1 MANITLNIPADKIQL
16 IIDSFCNTQGYQEE
30 IEGEGGEMIPNPE
43 TKAQFAKRMVIEY
56 VKDTVLREEKRLYQ
70 LELDEFTSTNIEITW

>member
-1 MANITLNIPADKIQL
+1 MATITLNIPADKIQL

-43 TKAQFAKRMVIEY
+43 TKAQFSKRMVIKY
-56 VKDTVLREEKRLYQ
+56 VKGIVLMEERRLYQ
-70 LELDEFTSTNIEITW
+70 LELDKFTSTELNIT

>member
-1 MANITLNIPADKIQL
+1 MAEIKLNIPADKIQL
-16 IIDSFCNTQGYQEE
+16 IIDSFCNVYGWKEN
-30 IEGEGGEMIPNPE
+30 IDDPEGEDMIPNPE

-70 LELDEFTSTNIEITW
+70 LELDEFTPTNIEIT